1 MKTGLFALLA
11 LLGGLL
17 CFGCDREG
25 RPIQEFGLDKL
36 TRGQS
41 TEMDV
46 RTVMGQPESVWEEN
60 DGSRVLEYPRGP
72 EGYRT
77 WMFTIDSQ
85 GKLVDWRQALT
96 PENFARVRPGMT
108 KEEVRRLLGKPRTVA
123 EFALKNE
130 EVWDWRYL
138 DATQKPQLFN
148 VHFDR
153 GTGRVTGTSASP
165 DPKTNW

>member
-1 MKTGLFALLA
+1 MKTWLFAVLA
-11 LLGGLL
+11 LLTGLL
-17 CFGCDREG
+17 GFGCDREG
-25 RPIQEFGLDKL
+25 HPVQEFGLEKL
-36 TRGQS
+36 ARGVS
-41 TEMDV
+41 TEADV
-46 RTVMGQPESVWEEN
+46 RMVMGQPETVWEEE

-77 WMFTIDSQ
+77 WMFNIDSR
-85 GKLVDWRQALT
+85 GKLIDWRQALT
-96 PENFARVRPGMT
+96 PQNFAAIHPGMSRD
-108 KEEVRRLLGKPRTVA
+108 EVRRLLGKPRSVA

-165 DPKTNW
+165 DPKANW

>member
-1 MKTGLFALLA
+1 MKTRLFALLA

-17 CFGCDREG
+17 SSGCDRDG
-25 RPIQEFGLDKL
+25 RLIGEPTPDRFS
-36 TRGQS
+36 RGVS
-41 TEMDV
+41 TEADV
-46 RTVMGQPESVWEEN
+46 RTVMGQPDTVWEET

-77 WMFTIDSQ
+77 WMFIIDSQ
-85 GKLVDWRQALT
+85 GRLADWRQVLT
-96 PENFARVRPGMT
+96 PENFARIRPGMT
-108 KEEVRRLLGKPRTVA
+108 KENVRRVLGKPRTVA

-165 DPKTNW
+165 DPKANW